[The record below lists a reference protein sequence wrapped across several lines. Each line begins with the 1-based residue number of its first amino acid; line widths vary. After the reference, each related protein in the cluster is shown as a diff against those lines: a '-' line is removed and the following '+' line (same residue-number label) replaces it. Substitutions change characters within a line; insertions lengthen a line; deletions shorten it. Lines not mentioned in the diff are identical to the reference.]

1 MISTITYSGQE
12 LGECRASTIVL
23 TDGTR
28 LNAWY
33 LPKSY
38 KLDHVNSLPRD
49 PNDRDHNRT
58 KYRHRDLDSKWGK
71 ALQAEFTAHA
81 RAHESAAIQA
91 IDDAKAAKEQERLAQ
106 VQAENEAKIA
116 EIADVIRQR
125 LRKHVDVISM
135 GLATGIDEAARE
147 IHQRWS
153 GGM

>member
-1 MISTITYSGQE
+1 MIATITYHGRE
-12 LGECRASTIVL
+12 HGARRACLIML

-33 LPKSY
+33 YPHSF

-49 PNDRDHNRT
+49 PNDRGSSQA
-58 KYRHRDLDSKWGK
+58 KYRQRDLDSKWGK
-71 ALQAEFTAHA
+71 ALQAEFTTHA
-81 RAHESAAIQA
+81 RAHEREAIKA
-91 IDDAKAAKEQERLAQ
+91 IDDANAAKEQERLAQ

-116 EIADVIRQR
+116 EIAEVIHTAIRANVHR
-125 LRKHVDVISM
+125 SLTI
-135 GLATGIDEAARE
+135 GIEQAARE